1 MKLEAIKGYSTEKNV
16 LFLTGDVMKV
26 VDREEGEIT
35 VEVVAGWNK
44 GVELSLSPEIVAGY
58 FKVIGLKY
66 TL

>member
-1 MKLEAIKGYSTEKNV
+1 MKLEAIKGYSTEKAI

-26 VDREEGEIT
+26 ISREGGEIG

-44 GVELSLSPEIVAGY
+44 GVRLSFSPEIIAGY
-58 FKVIGLKY
+58 FKVIGLTY